1 MSMRMKPEIKGP
13 WTAAL
18 RSGDI
23 KQGYGV
29 LHDVRTGAMCCLG
42 VLCHLAKQAG
52 VSVDVRTDTQHVI
65 YDNCSGY
72 LPESVQRW
80 AGLTSNNPTVL
91 TSELLNAN
99 AIPGDGALGNLNDD
113 RFTFAHIADLID
125 AFL

>member
-1 MSMRMKPEIKGP
+1 MRMKPEIKDP
-13 WTAAL
+13 WTSAL
-18 RSGDI
+18 RSGNI

-29 LHDVRTGAMCCLG
+29 LHDARTGAMCCLG

-72 LPESVQRW
+72 LPESVQKW

-91 TSELLNAN
+91 DNELFTCAN
-99 AIPGDGALGNLNDD
+99 AFLDDGTLGNLNDD